1 MPTKTQKKPPPEQ
14 TSRARTVLEHTE
26 SSAKNFIAAF
36 DTVRGASG
44 SSLRRAPT
52 DEEQDLLR
60 AALVF
65 SAAGLD
71 STVKQLIRSCLRDLT
86 VSDSAVQRGFQTYAE
101 RQLRGDSDVSEPVGG
116 HRFLARLLV
125 APSPQDRLIE
135 EYIEALTGTSLQS
148 ADQLFKVA
156 RALGVNPH
164 NLPVQ
169 KEDLEKIFD
178 VRNKII
184 HELDVKFGARVG
196 QRRRNSRTRGIL
208 EDYSSKLI
216 QVSKHMI
223 EAVENKL
230 TGPS

>member
-1 MPTKTQKKPPPEQ
+1 LIP
-14 TSRARTVLEHTE
+14 
-26 SSAKNFIAAF
+26 
-36 DTVRGASG
+36 VRRASG
-44 SSLRRAPT
+44 SSLQRAPT

-71 STVKQLIRSCLRDLT
+71 STVKQLIRSCLRDLA
-86 VSDSAVQRGFQTYAE
+86 VSDSAVQREFQTYAE
-101 RQLRGDSDVSEPVGG
+101 RQLRGDSEAPEPIGG
-116 HRFLARLLV
+116 YRFLARLLV

-148 ADQLFKVA
+148 ADQLFKA
-156 RALGVNPH
+156 AKALGLNPYD
-164 NLPVQ
+164 LPAQ

-184 HELDVKFGARVG
+184 HELDVKFGAQVG
-196 QRRRNSRTRGIL
+196 WRKRNSRTRPIL
-208 EDYSSKLI
+208 EDYSNKRI

-223 EAVENKL
+223 EAVEKKL
-230 TGPS
+230 AGSS